1 MTDGPNSRVIRLC
14 WPRTNGFNPF
24 VLRSFTNKSCFSV
37 KASTICGKS
46 FYCTDRF
53 KRGIIYKLSFTV
65 PRGSSP
71 ILAAVLFMLFF
82 ETRYIEACVARALIW
97 PKLRSKVRFETG
109 QINSFK

>member
-1 MTDGPNSRVIRLC
+1 MDLIPLSREVLQTSLASVSRPQQFVVKVFIALTDLKE
-14 WPRTNGFNPF
+14 
-24 VLRSFTNKSCFSV
+24 VLFTSYPSQCHEV
-37 KASTICGKS
+37 
-46 FYCTDRF
+46 
-53 KRGIIYKLSFTV
+53 
-65 PRGSSP
+65 P